1 MLKHLKQSNIYKY
14 LVAAVLLS
22 VPLYPKFPLFDV
34 PGTFVS
40 IRLEDFIIA
49 IGLIYI
55 LINEKRKVLILFR
68 NKLVQAMLIFL
79 FVGFVS
85 LISAVFV
92 TKTVSLHLG
101 FLHWARRF
109 EYFIPFFL
117 GLYALKKT
125 DMKTDF
131 IIKLLLIV
139 VFFAFVYGFGQK
151 NFSWPI
157 IITQNEEYSQ
167 GVALKWIP
175 GSHIN
180 SSFAGH
186 YDLATFLIM
195 VLPIFINSVFIF
207 KKKVTKVVLILAI
220 FSGLWLLV
228 NSASR
233 ISILSYIIASSL
245 SLLLIKKYKYIPIII
260 AISVAFIGFS
270 SNLLTRYGR
279 IINVVRE
286 KIVYEV
292 RENNVVYAVEDV
304 GKLPSPTPVPV
315 TEDRSTSIRLNVEWP
330 RAIRSLKK
338 NLLLGTGYSSITLAT
353 DNDYLRALGE
363 IGILGFFAFSLLF
376 IRVVRVIS
384 KPFPYLK
391 NFKTA
396 NLAFITGF
404 AGALAG
410 IFVNAF
416 FIDIFEASK
425 FATIFWLFVG
435 IAVSLIYETKIE
447 QDN

>member
-1 MLKHLKQSNIYKY
+1 
-14 LVAAVLLS
+14 
-22 VPLYPKFPLFDV
+22 
-34 PGTFVS
+34 
-40 IRLEDFIIA
+40 
-49 IGLIYI
+49 
-55 LINEKRKVLILFR
+55 
-68 NKLVQAMLIFL
+68 
-79 FVGFVS
+79 
-85 LISAVFV
+85 
-92 TKTVSLHLG
+92 
-101 FLHWARRF
+101 
-109 EYFIPFFL
+109 
-117 GLYALKKT
+117 
-125 DMKTDF
+125 
-131 IIKLLLIV
+131 
-139 VFFAFVYGFGQK
+139 
-151 NFSWPI
+151 
-157 IITQNEEYSQ
+157 
-167 GVALKWIP
+167 
-175 GSHIN
+175 
-180 SSFAGH
+180 
-186 YDLATFLIM
+186 
-195 VLPIFINSVFIF
+195 
-207 KKKVTKVVLILAI
+207 
-220 FSGLWLLV
+220 
-228 NSASR
+228 
-233 ISILSYIIASSL
+233 
-245 SLLLIKKYKYIPIII
+245 
-260 AISVAFIGFS
+260 
-270 SNLLTRYGR
+270 LTRYGR